1 MYYLAV
7 SYNQPRFNE
16 CTTWN
21 STGITFQ
28 PTFQFSNAYGIF
40 IDTNNSVY
48 VADLQKNQ
56 VSIWINNSI
65 QPTKI
70 ISNNIYS
77 PYSVFVTNNGDIF
90 VDTNGRIDKW
100 TLCSNISITVMDF
113 GSSCFGLFVDINDTL
128 YCSPSSS
135 NKVMTIWLGSNAT
148 SLKTLAGTGSIGS
161 TSTMLNNPRGIFVD
175 INFNLY
181 VADWGNDRVQLFQ
194 SKQSSGI
201 TVAGSTSINITI
213 ALSNPSGVV
222 LDGDGSLFIVDT
234 GNNRIVRST
243 SNGFHCI
250 IGCNGGGSLSNQLS
264 NPRRM
269 AFDSCGNI
277 YVTDPGNSRIQKFLL
292 SINSCETTTEI
303 SSTMNINGNSTMSS
317 TKVQHDTSVKDLTTT
332 EISSTMN
339 INGNSSMSSMTV
351 QHDTTPKDFTSTF
364 SINQLTTSE
373 SSISSPFFVM
383 PFCGQNK
390 IGLTCNISSAP
401 CDMMQLCENNGTC
414 INNNSIADGYSCSCS
429 QGFNGSN
436 CEIDNRPYQ
445 SNTCWNKG
453 ICNQTSDT
461 TFECLCKPEWIGTH
475 CEIQIDYCQNVTCL
489 NNGVCQPL
497 LGDYKCECLS
507 KSYSGEYCGIISRT
521 LVIRQTVSKSFG
533 YICYLMIGC
542 ICSFFIVMDI
552 LKYCFGIDP
561 AKDQL
566 KRRRR
571 RRQRMKKIKRPP
583 QIQKFIY
590 IN

>member
-7 SYNQPRFNE
+7 SYNQPQFNE

-21 STGITFQ
+21 TTGVTFQ
-28 PTFQFSNAYGIF
+28 PTFPFSNPYGIF
-40 IDTNNSVY
+40 IDTNNSIY
-48 VADLQKNQ
+48 VADEQKNQ
-56 VSIWINNSI
+56 IFIWVNNSI
-65 QPTKI
+65 LPTKI
-70 ISNNIYS
+70 ISYNIYS
-77 PYSVFVTNNGDIF
+77 LYSVFVTNNGDIF
-90 VDTNGRIDKW
+90 VDTSGGVEKW
-100 TLCSNISITVMDF
+100 TLYSNTGTPVTNF
-113 GSSCFGLFVDINDTL
+113 GSSCLGLFVDINDTL
-128 YCSPSSS
+128 YCSLSSF
-135 NKVMTIWLGSNAT
+135 NMVLKKWLGSSTAPLET
-148 SLKTLAGTGSIGS
+148 AAGTGFSS
-161 TSTMLNNPRGIFVD
+161 AMLSNPRGIFVD

-181 VADWGNDRVQLFQ
+181 VADSGNDRVQLFQ
-194 SKQSSGI
+194 SKQSNGI
-201 TVAGSTSINITI
+201 TVAGSTSINTTI
-213 ALSNPSGVV
+213 ALSSPTGVV
-222 LDGDGSLFIVDT
+222 LDGDGFLFIVDT

-250 IGCNGGGSLSNQLS
+250 IGCNGSHSASNQLS
-264 NPRRM
+264 NPQQM
-269 AFDSCGNI
+269 AFDSYGNI
-277 YVTDPGNSRIQKFLL
+277 YVTDSGNNRIQKFLL
-292 SINSCETTTEI
+292 STNSCETTTEI
-303 SSTMNINGNSTMSS
+303 SSTMNINGNSSMSS
-317 TKVQHDTSVKDLTTT
+317 TNVQHDTSPKDLTTT

-339 INGNSSMSSMTV
+339 INDSSSMSSMTV

-414 INNNSIADGYSCSCS
+414 INNNSIVDGYRCSCS

-436 CEIDNRPYQ
+436 CEIDNRPCQ
-445 SNTCWNKG
+445 SNTCWNNG

-461 TFECLCKPEWIGTH
+461 TFECLCKPEWIGSH

-489 NNGVCQPL
+489 NNGICQPL

-507 KSYSGEYCGIISRT
+507 KSYSGEYCGIVSQK

-533 YICYLMIGC
+533 YICYVMIGC

-571 RRQRMKKIKRPP
+571 RRGQMKKIKRPP

>member
-1 MYYLAV
+1 TF
-7 SYNQPRFNE
+7 RF
-16 CTTWN
+16 
-21 STGITFQ
+21 F
-28 PTFQFSNAYGIF
+28 
-40 IDTNNSVY
+40 DVY
-48 VADLQKNQ
+48 
-56 VSIWINNSI
+56 
-65 QPTKI
+65 
-70 ISNNIYS
+70 
-77 PYSVFVTNNGDIF
+77 
-90 VDTNGRIDKW
+90 RI
-100 TLCSNISITVMDF
+100 
-113 GSSCFGLFVDINDTL
+113 
-128 YCSPSSS
+128 
-135 NKVMTIWLGSNAT
+135 
-148 SLKTLAGTGSIGS
+148 
-161 TSTMLNNPRGIFVD
+161 
-175 INFNLY
+175 
-181 VADWGNDRVQLFQ
+181 QLFQ

-201 TVAGSTSINITI
+201 TVAGSTSINTTI
-213 ALSNPSGVV
+213 ALSSPTGIV
-222 LDGDGSLFIVDT
+222 LDGGSYLFIVDT

-250 IGCNGGGSLSNQLS
+250 IGCNGGGLTSNQL
-264 NPRRM
+264 PDPHRM
-269 AFDSCGNI
+269 AFDSYGNI
-277 YVTDPGNSRIQKFLL
+277 YVTNPANSLILKFLV
-292 SINSCETTTEI
+292 STNSCETTTEI
-303 SSTMNINGNSTMSS
+303 SSTMNIN
-317 TKVQHDTSVKDLTTT
+317 D
-332 EISSTMN
+332 
-339 INGNSSMSSMTV
+339 NSSMSSMTV
-351 QHDTTPKDFTSTF
+351 QHDTTLKDFTSTF

-373 SSISSPFFVM
+373 SSLSSPFFIM

-414 INNNSIADGYSCSCS
+414 INNNSIVDGYSCSCS

-436 CEIDNRPYQ
+436 CEIDNRPCQ
-445 SNTCWNKG
+445 SNTCWNNG

-461 TFECLCKPEWIGTH
+461 TFECLCKPEWIGIH

-507 KSYSGEYCGIISRT
+507 KSYSGEYCGIVSQK

-533 YICYLMIGC
+533 YICYVMIGC

-566 KRRRR
+566 KRRGRR
-571 RRQRMKKIKRPP
+571 RGQRMKKIKRPP

>member
-7 SYNQPRFNE
+7 SYNQPQFNE

-21 STGITFQ
+21 STGVMFQTSSTFDS
-28 PTFQFSNAYGIF
+28 PYGIF
-40 IDTNNSVY
+40 IDTNNSIY
-48 VADLQKNQ
+48 VADEQKNQ
-56 VSIWINNSI
+56 IFIWVNNSI
-65 QPTKI
+65 QSTKI

-90 VDTNGRIDKW
+90 VDTSGGVEKW
-100 TLCSNISITVMDF
+100 TLYSNTGTPVTDF
-113 GSSCFGLFVDINDTL
+113 GSSCLGLFVDINDTL
-128 YCSPSSS
+128 YCSLLSSP
-135 NKVMTIWLGSNAT
+135 KVMIIWLGS
-148 SLKTLAGTGSIGS
+148 SSPSPEIVAGTGSIGS
-161 TSTMLNNPRGIFVD
+161 TSTTLNGPRGIFVD
-175 INFNLY
+175 VNFDLY
-181 VADWGNDRVQLFQ
+181 VADYGNNRVQRFR
-194 SKQSSGI
+194 SKQLNGT
-201 TVAGSTSINITI
+201 TVAGSTSINTTI
-213 ALSNPSGVV
+213 ILSGPSGVV
-222 LDGDGSLFIVDT
+222 LDGGGYLFIVDSN
-234 GNNRIVRST
+234 NNRIVRST

-250 IGCNGGGSLSNQLS
+250 IGCNGGGSASDQLS

-292 SINSCETTTEI
+292 STNSCETTTEV
-303 SSTMNINGNSTMSS
+303 SSTMNSNYNSSMSS
-317 TKVQHDTSVKDLTTT
+317 TNVQHDISTKDLTTT

-339 INGNSSMSSMTV
+339 INDSSSMSSMTV

-414 INNNSIADGYSCSCS
+414 INNNSIIDGYSCSCS

-436 CEIDNRPYQ
+436 CEIDNRPCQ
-445 SNTCWNKG
+445 SNTCWNNG

-507 KSYSGEYCGIISRT
+507 KSYSGEYCGIVSQK

-571 RRQRMKKIKRPP
+571 RREQMKKIKRPP